1 MNAQA
6 NQNASSVHADAVIIT
21 CANNR
26 LELTYDE
33 LTQIDNFLSR
43 ETQALNER
51 VAKQT
56 PPRPKFSIENPPDEW
71 YLGPYIERHNRICE
85 QYNQRIAGARAKAI
99 GSTNIGRLTVSVYA
113 DGAASVSD
121 GKNLITMQACACRNE
136 RESVESLQRRERVE
150 TILNTF
156 GH

>member
-1 MNAQA
+1 MKAQA

-56 PPRPKFSIENPPDEW
+56 PPPQKFSIENPPDEQ
-71 YLGPYIERHNRICE
+71 YLGPYIKRHNRICE
-85 QYNQRIAGARAKAI
+85 QYNQRIAEPTAKAI
-99 GSTNIGRLTVSVYA
+99 GSTNIGRPTVSVNA
-113 DGAASVSD
+113 DGEASVSD
-121 GKNLITMQACACRNE
+121 GKALITTQAFVWRNE
-136 RESVESLQRRERVE
+136 RSPWRASRDERESTQS
-150 TILNTF
+150 
-156 GH
+156 